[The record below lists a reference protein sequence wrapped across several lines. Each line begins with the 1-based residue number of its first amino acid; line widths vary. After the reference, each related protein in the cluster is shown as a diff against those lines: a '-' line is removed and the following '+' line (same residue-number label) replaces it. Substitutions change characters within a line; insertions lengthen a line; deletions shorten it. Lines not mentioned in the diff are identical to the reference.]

1 MHKNFFARFSK
12 PFKGFTLVEL
22 LLVVLILGI
31 LVSLSLVIMN
41 PDRLKARIRDSQR
54 KKDLE
59 VISLALEQYYA
70 DHNAYPNTNMAGLI
84 TVLAG
89 SATEPTYIKNPPT
102 DPKPTYGYCYAA
114 HQLNQQ
120 NYVLCSV
127 LETDTIDHDSVDE
140 LMRNCDATPNPRAA
154 GPVGDSLGQ
163 YCITNPL

>member
-1 MHKNFFARFSK
+1 MYKKFLARISK
-12 PFKGFTLVEL
+12 PLKGFTLVEL

-31 LVSLSLVIMN
+31 LVSLSLVIIN
-41 PDRLKARIRDSQR
+41 PDRLRARVRDSQR

-70 DHNAYPNTNMAGLI
+70 DHNAYPNTDMSGLI
-84 TVLAG
+84 SVLG
-89 SATEPTYIKNPPT
+89 GNGGPTYIKSTPT
-102 DPKPTYGYCYAA
+102 DPTSGYSYCYQA

-120 NYVLCSV
+120 NFVLCSV
-127 LETDTIDHDSVDE
+127 LETDTVDHPSPDA
-140 LMRNCDATPNPRAA
+140 LMGACTLSPDPLAA